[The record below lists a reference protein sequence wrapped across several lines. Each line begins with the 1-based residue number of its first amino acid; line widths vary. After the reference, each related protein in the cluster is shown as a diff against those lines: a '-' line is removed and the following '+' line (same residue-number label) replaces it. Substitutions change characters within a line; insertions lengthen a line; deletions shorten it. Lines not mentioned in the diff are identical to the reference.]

1 MGLDVRKDFPIT
13 ETTLESPVSGAKMG
27 LVYLDHG
34 ASTHPPRQVLE
45 AHEAFLR
52 GAYAN
57 VHRGAHHL
65 SLVSTE
71 RFEDAR
77 LKVRLFTG
85 AGRDHDVVFTHNTT
99 GALNLAAHLMA
110 HEPGATLVT
119 QLEHHSN
126 DLPHRQ
132 RGPTVRVPAL
142 RDGTLDLAAF
152 KEAFTGGP
160 RIKLVALTA
169 ASNVTGYMPPV
180 GELIDLAHRH
190 GAKVL
195 VDGAQAL
202 AHFPLNLEKWG
213 DTGGPDFFAAA
224 GHKAYAPF
232 GAAFLLAPRDALD
245 GSAPYYPGGGTVKLV
260 GEDEVL
266 WTGGVER
273 HEGGTPNVS
282 GVVALGAALDFLRNA
297 GMKRVR
303 EHEVELAKRMLD
315 GMAAIPGVQ
324 ALGNIPAEQRVGVA
338 SFQVKGV
345 PHGLVSTIL
354 DHEFGVA
361 TRNGCFCAHPYLV
374 HLLGMDEAGTQ
385 GLRQRVR
392 DGGSTHAPDFPGAA
406 RASLGIYNSAED
418 VDRFLEGL
426 RAIAGRHW
434 KGAYVHDG
442 EGWRLDRP
450 DAPKAIPPEY

>member
-13 ETTLESPVSGAKMG
+13 ETTLESPVTGAKMG

-45 AHEAFLR
+45 AHEEFLR

-85 AGRDHDVVFTHNTT
+85 AGRGHDVIFTHNTT

-110 HEPGATLVT
+110 RTPGATLVT

-132 RGPTVRVPAL
+132 RGPTVRVPAMK
-142 RDGTLDLAAF
+142 DGSLDLAAY
-152 KEAFTGGP
+152 KAAFRGQ
-160 RIKLVALTA
+160 RVKLVAITA
-169 ASNVTGYMPPV
+169 ASNVTGYLPPL
-180 GELIDLAHRH
+180 GELIDEAHRH

-202 AHFPLNLEKWG
+202 AHVPLNLERLG

-232 GAAFLLAPRDALD
+232 GAAFLLAPRDAIE
-245 GSAPYYPGGGTVKLV
+245 AAEPYYPGGGTVRLV
-260 GEDEVL
+260 GEREVL
-266 WTGGVER
+266 WTAGVER

-282 GVVALGAALDFLRNA
+282 GVVALGAALDYLRNA

-303 EHEVELAKRMLD
+303 EHELAIAGRMLA
-315 GMAAIPGVQ
+315 GMRRIPGVRL
-324 ALGNIPAEQRVGVA
+324 LGDLPPAQRVGVA
-338 SFQVKGV
+338 SFVVEGV
-345 PHGLVSTIL
+345 PHGLVSTVL

-374 HLLGMDEAGTQ
+374 HLLGMGDDGAEA
-385 GLRQRVR
+385 LRQRVR

-406 RASLGIYNSAED
+406 RATIGIYNHEAD

-426 RAIAGRHW
+426 RVVAARKWQG
-434 KGAYVHDG
+434 KYVHDG
-442 EGWRLDRP
+442 EGWRLD
-450 DAPKAIPPEY
+450 APGAPRSIPPED